1 MANQQSVPITQES
14 RSPFCCPD
22 PITVVPV
29 FKIRGSNLESFKDIR
44 TWNNSF
50 SVKKATSSPPAN
62 LSLGGINFFIKEVSR
77 VQGVQHPC
85 SYENQSG
92 ANFKMKSVM
101 IVFPSAMTSTGC
113 VCMEVGFYLYCDTG
127 AVVTFK
133 PAEAMVWLVWW
144 NPERNVVDLIYTVHM
159 GCMVEQEPA
168 LYILIMQLCEEKV
181 PTSITQAL
189 ILHSAAFNRKG
200 TNANSY

>member
-1 MANQQSVPITQES
+1 MVNQQSVPITQES
-14 RSPFCCPD
+14 GSPFCCPD

-29 FKIRGSNLESFKDIR
+29 FKIRGSDLESFNDIR

-50 SVKKATSSPPAN
+50 SVKKATTSPPAN

-101 IVFPSAMTSTGC
+101 IVFPVYISYDQYRLCLYGSWVLFILWHRCCGYFQTSRSNGVTGVMKPREKC
-113 VCMEVGFYLYCDTG
+113 VGPYLHSSYG
-127 AVVTFK
+127 MYAGAGASSLHFNHAVVWREGINFNHSG
-133 PAEAMVWLVWW
+133 PH
-144 NPERNVVDLIYTVHM
+144 I
-159 GCMVEQEPA
+159 A
-168 LYILIMQLCEEKV
+168 LSCI
-181 PTSITQAL
+181 
-189 ILHSAAFNRKG
+189 
-200 TNANSY
+200 